1 MNRTLIIIPAYN
13 AESTVGK
20 LIDNIR
26 ISLPQQTFNYDILLV
41 NDGSTD
47 KTGALASDGKV
58 TTVSHPLNL
67 GKGEA
72 LKTGFKFA
80 SDQAYKAVV
89 LMDADLQHDPAVL
102 PAMLNFYFTNS
113 YDLVIGTR
121 TFDLKK
127 MSLARILSNR
137 ITSALMSFRTGY
149 VIPDSQSGYRI
160 MRTEMIEGMSLESSR
175 YELESELLIRLAQK
189 KAKMGFF
196 PIETI
201 YGNEKSHIS
210 HLRDTFRF
218 IKMFIH
224 SFFY

>member
-20 LIDNIR
+20 LIENIR
-26 ISLPQQTFNYDILLV
+26 VSLSQQTFNYDILLV

-47 KTGALASDGKV
+47 KTGALASDCKV
-58 TTVSHPLNL
+58 TAVSHALNL

-80 SDQAYKAVV
+80 SDHAYEAIV

-102 PAMLNFYFTNS
+102 PAMLKFYLTNS
-113 YDLVIGTR
+113 YDIVIGTR
-121 TFDLKK
+121 TFDTKK
-127 MSLARILSNR
+127 MSLPRIVSNR
-137 ITSALMSFRTGY
+137 ITSVLMSLRTGY

-160 MRTEMIEGMSLESSR
+160 IRTEMIKGMTLDSSR
-175 YELESELLIRLAQK
+175 YEFESELLIRLAQK

-201 YGNEKSHIS
+201 YGNEKSHIR
-210 HLRDTFRF
+210 HLRDTVLF